1 MKRRSRAA
9 SVADAPAGVLG
20 TVDEKGRIA
29 LAKPF
34 RQALGLHA
42 GSAVAQVL
50 LQGAVVLVPQDE
62 HLAVLARGAEEALA
76 AGDLTVQDILD
87 ELPAARAAVVE
98 EAYGPAFLAEIA
110 RLQRAG
116 RRTRRR

>member
-1 MKRRSRAA
+1 MA
-9 SVADAPAGVLG
+9 AGVLG

-34 RQALGLHA
+34 RQALGLRT

-50 LQGAVVLVPQDE
+50 LEGALVLVPQDE
-62 HLAVLARGAEEALA
+62 HLTELARSAQEALT
-76 AGDLTVQDILD
+76 AGGLTVQGLLD

-98 EAYGPAFLAEIA
+98 EAYGSAFLAEVA
-110 RLQRAG
+110 RLHRG
-116 RRTRRR
+116 RRAPRRR